1 MVKSAYSGISVINRV
16 LTPTVTL
23 STQNFGEI
31 CTKPPEPEFHFHW
44 QEKKENIGKMVSV
57 SIIVFLSNGH
67 GPYPFKNLEHQKS
80 NEEKFWKPKFP
91 SL

>member
-1 MVKSAYSGISVINRV
+1 MVRSAYSGISVINRV

-23 STQNFGEI
+23 STQNFGEF
-31 CTKPPEPEFHFHW
+31 CTKPPEPEFHFHL

-57 SIIVFLSNGH
+57 SIIVFLLDIDLIPLKIWNT
-67 GPYPFKNLEHQKS
+67 EKS
-80 NEEKFWKPKFP
+80 NEANFFWKPKFP